1 MASVEAFQFFSGTN
15 LFTVPIRRFSPQ
27 TILPDTPDQLYCN
40 TSTQNGRIAL
50 PYLDNK
56 RGPIYNG
63 KQVIIVLQVGPN
75 QLAIEV
81 WNQYGGLAP
90 GGITLSGLVPGETVS
105 VTAFWD
111 ENAMVGQWLLNKIV

>member
-1 MASVEAFQFFSGTN
+1 MP
-15 LFTVPIRRFSPQ
+15 PILRFSPQ
-27 TILPDTPDQLYCN
+27 TILPDTPDQLYCDI
-40 TSTQNGRIAL
+40 SVQNGRIVL

-63 KQVIIVLQVGPN
+63 KQVIIVLQLPLVVGPN
-75 QLAIEV
+75 QLEIEV

-90 GGITLSGLVPGETVS
+90 GGITLVAPGATVS

-111 ENAMVGQWLLNKIV
+111 ESAMVGQWLLNQLV

>member
-40 TSTQNGRIAL
+40 TSTQNGRIVL

-75 QLAIEV
+75 QLEIEV

-90 GGITLSGLVPGETVS
+90 GGITLVVPGETVS

-111 ENAMVGQWLLNKIV
+111 ENAMVGQWLLNQLV

>member
-1 MASVEAFQFFSGTN
+1 MP
-15 LFTVPIRRFSPQ
+15 PILRFSPQ
-27 TILPDTPDQLYCN
+27 TILPDTPDQLYCD
-40 TSTQNGRIAL
+40 TSTQNGRIVL

-81 WNQYGGLAP
+81 WNQYGGLAH

-111 ENAMVGQWLLNKIV
+111 ENAMVGQWLLNQLV